1 MRRVRGLAL
10 LVPAVLVAA
19 CTNDESSD
27 AADPP
32 PQPDAPVQFTMR
44 GGDVFAWTHTVA
56 GRAECDDVTVTVN
69 GAPIDAPVKLVGSE
83 FEAVVPLKSG
93 ANEVVAGCDGDPGGF
108 SEPLMLEGRLQAR
121 PTARVKVSV
130 KGGTVTLDGRG
141 SEATRPDGTEIA
153 QYRWTPAPETTG
165 PLTMANGKPLKE
177 ASGPRLR
184 LRAPSRDG
192 EYYVALEVADAE
204 GRTDSSVTYFV
215 VENGRARAVDLMH
228 EHPAWIDSAVVYA
241 PIPQLWGNGGP
252 KSVARRMPYLKKL
265 GVDAL
270 WLWPPTTERAAGEE
284 YAITDYFKID
294 PSWGPTKAFKN
305 MVDEAHRHGIH
316 VLVDFVANHMSVES
330 PYFKDAKEFGE
341 ASHYWDFFDRTANG
355 RPTHYFDWTHLPNL
369 NYDNPEVRRMIIE
382 STAHW
387 VHDLGVDGFRMDAVW
402 GVKRRRP
409 SFWPQWRRELKRI
422 NPDLLLLAE
431 ASAVDPYYFSHG
443 FDVGYDWTK
452 QPGQWAWGSAFEFPQ
467 EAGVLLK
474 SAITNGGKGYAEDA
488 IVMRFL
494 NNNDTGARFVDQ
506 FSPDL
511 TRVAATM
518 QFTLPGIPSMFAGDE
533 IGASYEPYSNLT
545 PIVWKDRFG
554 LRPFYDKLIDLK
566 HTVPALNSNDV
577 EVLTASPNS
586 ALAYIRPAVGS
597 SGPILVILNY
607 DTKARVEIA
616 GTPALD
622 EALGSSGTM
631 RDLLTDKRV
640 TFKKSAD
647 FVSLQM
653 DGASYY
659 VLVPG
664 GS

>member
-1 MRRVRGLAL
+1 
-10 LVPAVLVAA
+10 
-19 CTNDESSD
+19 
-27 AADPP
+27 
-32 PQPDAPVQFTMR
+32 
-44 GGDVFAWTHTVA
+44 
-56 GRAECDDVTVTVN
+56 
-69 GAPIDAPVKLVGSE
+69 
-83 FEAVVPLKSG
+83 
-93 ANEVVAGCDGDPGGF
+93 
-108 SEPLMLEGRLQAR
+108 
-121 PTARVKVSV
+121 
-130 KGGTVTLDGRG
+130 
-141 SEATRPDGTEIA
+141 
-153 QYRWTPAPETTG
+153 
-165 PLTMANGKPLKE
+165 
-177 ASGPRLR
+177 
-184 LRAPSRDG
+184 
-192 EYYVALEVADAE
+192 
-204 GRTDSSVTYFV
+204 
-215 VENGRARAVDLMH
+215 
-228 EHPAWIDSAVVYA
+228 
-241 PIPQLWGNGGP
+241 
-252 KSVARRMPYLKKL
+252 VARRMPYLKKL

-270 WLWPPTTERAAGEE
+270 WLWPPTTERAPGEE
-284 YAITDYFKID
+284 YAITDYFKVD
-294 PSWGPTKAFKN
+294 PSWGPTKAFKD

-330 PYFKDAKEFGE
+330 PYFRDAKEYGE
-341 ASHYWDFFDRTANG
+341 ASHYWDFFDRRANG

-387 VHDLGVDGFRMDAVW
+387 VRDLGVDGFRMDAVW

-431 ASAVDPYYFSHG
+431 ASAVDPYYFSRG
-443 FDVGYDWTK
+443 FDVAYDWTK

-474 SAITNGGKGYAEDA
+474 TAITNGGKGYSEDA

-616 GTPALD
+616 ETPALD
-622 EALGSSGTM
+622 DAFGSSGTM
-631 RDLLTDKRV
+631 RDLLSNKRV
-640 TFKKSAD
+640 TLKKGANS
-647 FVSLQM
+647 VSLQM
-653 DGASYY
+653 DAASYH
-659 VLVPG
+659 VLVPEE
-664 GS
+664 S